1 MTNRL
6 RIGCVCLALVSSFAV
21 SMPLWSVERLSAAQT
36 YRPGRVDYDI
46 VYVRQPRFGDTA
58 ETIWPEVFHPARI
71 DPGAD
76 LVLLRRDGREEVL
89 FPGGA
94 GAVTDPFVSFDA
106 RSVYFSYF
114 PDVRPEALNTQR
126 NNLPFRGADI
136 YRIDLETRRVTQLT
150 QGGFSPN
157 TAAGTWD
164 EGNPL
169 NPSSTFDSLGYG
181 IVNLGPCPLPGGK
194 IIFTSNRHAFE
205 PPRNF
210 TAPTLQLFV
219 MDADGS
225 NVTPIAPM
233 TIGSA
238 LHPTILRDGRVMFS
252 TYESQGIRD
261 WRLWGIWAIQPDG
274 RAWRPLVSAFKPASA
289 FHFMTQVSSG
299 DVVIEHYYNLN
310 NNGFGAYM
318 AFPLPSGSEP
328 AFYSA
333 RPEENPAIVSDVN
346 WYFQMPFTPRGTY
359 TVTPFTHGDDNAARL
374 GKVTH
379 PSAAPN
385 NDLLTVW
392 SPGPANDLNRPTT
405 IPQYDAGLYL
415 IVGNRPVGHPNE
427 MVPIKNDSRYN
438 EAWPRAVVPY
448 RAIHGVDEPA
458 ALPWL
463 PNDGR
468 THALLPAGTPF
479 GLVGSSSVYK
489 RESAPGRG
497 ARSFDGLDEFNT
509 AENDSSSNWS
519 WQGADAGKYTNAD
532 IWAVRILA
540 MEPNTHR
547 SYGPNVGSHFYNHA
561 NERLRILGEIPLR
574 KSDGSIDAEGN
585 PDTSFLVKL
594 PADTPFT
601 FQTLDRDGLVLNMS
615 QTWHQVRPGEMRADC
630 GGCHAHSQTPLPFAG
645 TAASRPSYQ
654 VPDLST
660 ITPMVVHD
668 SAGQPATAV
677 VERPVVDVEFYRDIR
692 PILQRSCV
700 SCHTQASASPAG
712 NLVLDDH
719 TMYTIPNMIHNAG
732 SNQAPGDYIRLAADS
747 DARWGYKPIIS
758 GGAWRQSNTSR
769 YVRAFQSRRS
779 LLVWKVFG
787 RRLDGWTNDSHPTER
802 VPGDRSTLPPGADPN
817 LADLDYTGSIMP
829 PVGSSAPPLS
839 EFEKRQIA
847 RWVDLGAP
855 IDTGAGTPRARFGW
869 FLDDLRPT
877 LDVSLPRAGLNT
889 TPVTAIRVGVADA
902 HSGIAADSLSITADF
917 SVLGQPP
924 GAELSR
930 LSRQVA
936 DGVFEVP
943 LVPAS
948 LARGVIT
955 VSVRDNQG
963 NVSRVVR
970 TFSTR

>member
-1 MTNRL
+1 MTQ
-6 RIGCVCLALVSSFAV
+6 
-21 SMPLWSVERLSAAQT
+21 LSN
-36 YRPGRVDYDI
+36 G
-46 VYVRQPRFGDTA
+46 
-58 ETIWPEVFHPARI
+58 
-71 DPGAD
+71 D
-76 LVLLRRDGREEVL
+76 LV
-89 FPGGA
+89 
-94 GAVTDPFVSFDA
+94 
-106 RSVYFSYF
+106 
-114 PDVRPEALNTQR
+114 
-126 NNLPFRGADI
+126 
-136 YRIDLETRRVTQLT
+136 
-150 QGGFSPN
+150 
-157 TAAGTWD
+157 
-164 EGNPL
+164 
-169 NPSSTFDSLGYG
+169 
-181 IVNLGPCPLPGGK
+181 
-194 IIFTSNRHAFE
+194 
-205 PPRNF
+205 
-210 TAPTLQLFV
+210 
-219 MDADGS
+219 
-225 NVTPIAPM
+225 
-233 TIGSA
+233 
-238 LHPTILRDGRVMFS
+238 
-252 TYESQGIRD
+252 
-261 WRLWGIWAIQPDG
+261 
-274 RAWRPLVSAFKPASA
+274 
-289 FHFMTQVSSG
+289 
-299 DVVIEHYYNLN
+299 VVDYYNLN
-310 NNGFGAYM
+310 NNGFGALHGVSRCQ
-318 AFPLPSGSEP
+318 AAASPRSIPRGRKRTRRSP
-328 AFYSA
+328 AT
-333 RPEENPAIVSDVN
+333 SDCAT
-346 WYFQMPFTPRGTY
+346 FQMPFTPRGIY
-359 TVTPFTHGDDNAARL
+359 SITPFTHGDDERGAGVRV
-374 GKVTH
+374 GKFTH
-379 PSAAPN
+379 PSAAPD
-385 NDLLTVW
+385 NDLLAVW
-392 SPGPANDLNRPTT
+392 TPGPANDLDRPTT
-405 IPQYDAGLYL
+405 MPHYDAGLYL
-415 IVGNRPVGHPNE
+415 IVGNGRSGTRTSSCS
-427 MVPIKNDSRYN
+427 SRTI
-438 EAWPRAVVPY
+438 PTTTRRGRARWCPTAPSTASMS
-448 RAIHGVDEPA
+448 RRRCRGC
-458 ALPWL
+458 
-463 PNDGR
+463 R
-468 THALLPAGTPF
+468 TTAERMHCCLPARPS
-479 GLVGSSSVYK
+479 GSSGRAAST
-489 RESAPGRG
+489 SARACPGVG
-497 ARSFDGLDEFNT
+497 ARSFDGLDAFNT

-519 WQGADAGKYTNAD
+519 WQGADAGRYTNAD

-547 SYGPNVGSHFYNHA
+547 SVRPQRRAAFLQPR
-561 NERLRILGEIPLR
+561 ERAAAHPRRDSVAQERWVRL
-574 KSDGSIDAEGN
+574 DAEGN
-585 PDTSFLVKL
+585 PDTSFLAKL

-601 FQTLDRDGLVLNMS
+601 FQTLDRDGLVLNMA